1 MALSI
6 KGRMK
11 VKTLK
16 ADFKEEFGLTLRVY
30 DGRSFADDN
39 ATLAAI
45 RKNDNKGG
53 EFSPKRNTKVG
64 NLEDK
69 IMDIFGI
76 KTQVASSDDSY
87 LCDNDF
93 TLAKALEADG
103 KLMDK
108 RGKRGEKGVDV
119 TNNESDTQQKALDSE
134 NAELTEEEK
143 KWFDDLW
150 NLDEAPETIRSSK
163 RFMLKATKERGSV
176 LEYASDELKNDKDV
190 VFAAIS
196 QDDGALQYASDK
208 LKDDKDF
215 AYLCIQRAN
224 EKNTSNFFESCSLL
238 SDGGLRYFN
247 PKVYENKNI
256 IEAICLVTPIIFWR
270 YISSKRGIEESYL
283 KSFIKYNDLISSS
296 LKDDFDKRLDHAK
309 EILNNTETVSQK
321 IEKIYNVFS
330 CYLYQTLINFD
341 KDFNLTTS
349 DFDEDTFLLPHLSE
363 IIKDEIIE
371 PLQEMLCSY
380 EEIDSLINCSFYDRD
395 SLTLFNYM
403 DKTTNRTTE
412 LAEQLVSYVNEADL
426 DAIITTL
433 NRGSEDWSFKD
444 DCEEEYNELLATV
457 ETKVG
462 DGEFTYTDI
471 IEIGDE
477 YGSEFVLNFSDTFK
491 EKLLSF
497 INEMS
502 ESEREEFYCIDE
514 IIESL
519 EE

>member
-16 ADFKEEFGLTLRVY
+16 VDFKEEFGLTLRVY

-76 KTQVASSDDSY
+76 KTQVAGSDDSY
-87 LCDNDF
+87 LCNNDF
-93 TLAKALEADG
+93 TLAKALEVDE
-103 KLMDK
+103 KLMLKRSKKETKHTIDSNTPTEDK
-108 RGKRGEKGVDV
+108 GKTHMKTKELTAKEKEWADDII
-119 TNNESDTQQKALDSE
+119 SAPDKAKD
-134 NAELTEEEK
+134 NAEIMLEV
-143 KWFDDLW
+143 
-150 NLDEAPETIRSSK
+150 IRTS
-163 RFMLKATKERGSV
+163 
-176 LEYASDELKNDKDV
+176 YASN
-190 VFAAIS
+190 FM
-196 QDDGALQYASDK
+196 YASNR

-215 AYLCIQRAN
+215 ISEVIKEDIDALEYASDRLKEDEDLAYLCIQRAN
-224 EKNTSNFFESCSLL
+224 EKNTSNFFESCNSL
-238 SDGGLRYFN
+238 SDAGLRYFN

-321 IEKIYNVFS
+321 IEKIYNVFN

-380 EEIDSLINCSFYDRD
+380 EEIDSLINCSIYDHD